1 MVLVAWIKMIAVEL
15 LERKRDICLQV
26 RRMAHV
32 VTRKG
37 GRQSLEPRMSSGT
50 LGD

>member
-1 MVLVAWIKMIAVEL
+1 MVWVAWIKMIAVEL

-26 RRMAHV
+26 RRMAQV